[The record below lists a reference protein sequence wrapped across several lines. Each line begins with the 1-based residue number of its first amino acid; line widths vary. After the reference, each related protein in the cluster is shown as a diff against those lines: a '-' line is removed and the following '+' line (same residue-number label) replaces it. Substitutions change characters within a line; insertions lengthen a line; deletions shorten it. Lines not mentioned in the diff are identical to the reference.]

1 MIEFVLHTEQA
12 GCDITKALPI
22 GQLSKEQAKI
32 LIETGE
38 RLNLIIA
45 TVSLDASTKMM
56 VWQMF
61 LQLSENGFSCIHRS
75 FLFGHYE
82 MIKDSR
88 HFQIGNGKKSLYII
102 IYK

>member
-1 MIEFVLHTEQA
+1 MIEFILHTEQA

-38 RLNLIIA
+38 RLNLIIPLV
-45 TVSLDASTKMM
+45 TIDAPAKLMER
-56 VWQMF
+56 QMI

-75 FLFGHYE
+75 FLFGV
-82 MIKDSR
+82 
-88 HFQIGNGKKSLYII
+88 L
-102 IYK
+102 

>member
-1 MIEFVLHTEQA
+1 MIEFILHPEQA
-12 GCDITKALPI
+12 GRDVPKALPI

-56 VWQMF
+56 EWQMF

-75 FLFGHYE
+75 FLFVA
-82 MIKDSR
+82 
-88 HFQIGNGKKSLYII
+88 L
-102 IYK
+102 